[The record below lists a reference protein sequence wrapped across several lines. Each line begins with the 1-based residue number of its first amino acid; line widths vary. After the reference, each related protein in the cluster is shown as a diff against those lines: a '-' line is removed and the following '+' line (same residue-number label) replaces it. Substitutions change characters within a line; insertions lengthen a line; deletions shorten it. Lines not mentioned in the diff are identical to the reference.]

1 MKRFIIL
8 SLSILVFGSGCSSLL
23 SRNDGK
29 NKTHRYVLEYDLPVD
44 TTESKSPPWE
54 ANVWVRD
61 FSITEPYRQNEIV
74 YRASKYQMEMYDFEL
89 WALKPKFMI
98 SDMVFKHL
106 RDARIF
112 KQVSRS
118 FEVENVDYVLRGEIT
133 ALEEVD
139 QDSSTWF
146 AHLAMSMY
154 FVNNHTQKVVWTR
167 SWDEQEKL
175 QKNEPE
181 FVVRSL
187 SHLLENIVTEAV
199 SDLDSLMAEI
209 QSQSKG
215 QSTRTKQAPKEKP
228 LTPPTNLPPPEI
240 LR

>member
-1 MKRFIIL
+1 MKQFIIL
-8 SLSILVFGSGCSSLL
+8 SLSILVFSSGCSSLL

-209 QSQSKG
+209 QPQSKG
-215 QSTRTKQAPKEKP
+215 QSTRTKQAQKEKP
-228 LTPPTNLPPPEI
+228 LTPPTNLPPPEN

>member
-8 SLSILVFGSGCSSLL
+8 SLSILVLGSGCSSLL

-44 TTESKSPPWE
+44 TTASKSPPWQ

-89 WALKPKFMI
+89 WALKPKIMI

-106 RDARIF
+106 RDAQIF
-112 KQVSRS
+112 QQVSRS
-118 FEVENVDYVLRGEIT
+118 IEVENVDYVLRGEIT

-139 QDSSTWF
+139 QDSTWF

-154 FVNNHTQKVVWTR
+154 FVDNHTQKVVWTR
-167 SWDEQEKL
+167 SWDDQEKL

-187 SHLLENIVTEAV
+187 SHLLEIVVTEAV
-199 SDLDSLMAEI
+199 EDLDSLMAGI
-209 QSQSKG
+209 QPQSNG

-228 LTPPTNLPPPEI
+228 LTPPINLPPPENF
-240 LR
+240 R

>member
-1 MKRFIIL
+1 MKRYIIL
-8 SLSILVFGSGCSSLL
+8 SLSILVLGSGCSSLL

-29 NKTHRYVLEYDLPVD
+29 NKTHRYVLEYDPPVD
-44 TTESKSPPWE
+44 TTKSKSPPWQ

-74 YRASKYQMEMYDFEL
+74 YRESKYQMDVYDFEL

-106 RDARIF
+106 RDAQIF
-112 KQVSRS
+112 QQVSRS
-118 FEVENVDYVLRGEIT
+118 IEVENVDYVLRGEIT

-139 QDSSTWF
+139 QDSTWF

-154 FVNNHTQKVVWTR
+154 FVDNHTQKVLWTR

-187 SHLLENIVTEAV
+187 SHLLEGVVTEAV
-199 SDLDSLMAEI
+199 SDLDSLMAGI
-209 QSQSKG
+209 QPKSKA
-215 QSTRTKQAPKEKP
+215 QSTKTKQEPQKKTLAPP
-228 LTPPTNLPPPEI
+228 INLPPPES
-240 LR
+240 LE